1 MIIHVCVEFCDK
13 AVIRPR
19 LLGRVGCL
27 QKKSSIK
34 VCFPCS
40 VKGSDQQSNV
50 KNLVLVMTFISFF
63 LAIEFLVQAATNFE
77 L

>member
-1 MIIHVCVEFCDK
+1 MFPHVIPAHTVMHETELVGLFLRRPTKIEKRKKKVIVHVCVEFCDK

-27 QKKSSIK
+27 QKRSSIK

-40 VKGSDQQSNV
+40 VKG
-50 KNLVLVMTFISFF
+50 
-63 LAIEFLVQAATNFE
+63 
-77 L
+77 